1 MRDLLTSLG
10 SSAKDITATLV
21 GERISGISTSTNGS
35 GSTPA
40 RGVGVDS
47 ELLSLGIRR
56 WKYQEVLYNACVAAG
71 VHVHF
76 GKRLQ
81 TVTSISSSKNDNKDD
96 VNMTKTLLQFKD
108 GSQITTSLLVGADG
122 VNSKVRNYVIA
133 NSSTS
138 SNELNED
145 WVPEYT
151 GTTCLMGCANVPRP
165 VRGICFPSSA
175 TTKCHACY
183 YPTRVPKEDDIDSS
197 NNNNTT
203 TDGKDDDDDNEHE
216 MVFQIYFPTPIER
229 PDTWRTLTPQEAK
242 DEARELACKLREDGW
257 DEQFLEPLESDTL
270 TGVLRV
276 GLRSREALDC
286 WHVGG
291 ESTTSLGRAVLLGDA
306 AHPPVPYIG
315 QGAQVSLAK

>member
-1 MRDLLTSLG
+1 
-10 SSAKDITATLV
+10 
-21 GERISGISTSTNGS
+21 
-35 GSTPA
+35 
-40 RGVGVDS
+40 
-47 ELLSLGIRR
+47 
-56 WKYQEVLYNACVAAG
+56 
-71 VHVHF
+71 
-76 GKRLQ
+76 
-81 TVTSISSSKNDNKDD
+81 
-96 VNMTKTLLQFKD
+96 
-108 GSQITTSLLVGADG
+108 
-122 VNSKVRNYVIA
+122 
-133 NSSTS
+133 
-138 SNELNED
+138 
-145 WVPEYT
+145 
-151 GTTCLMGCANVPRP
+151 MGCANVPRP

-291 ESTTSLGRAVLLGDA
+291 GGGNDDTRESTTSLGRAVLLGDA